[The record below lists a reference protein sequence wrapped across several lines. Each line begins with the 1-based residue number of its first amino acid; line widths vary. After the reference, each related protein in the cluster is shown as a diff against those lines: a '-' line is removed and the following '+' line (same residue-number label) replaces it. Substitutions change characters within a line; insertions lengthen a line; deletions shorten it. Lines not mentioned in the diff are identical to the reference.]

1 MAVIILKNGDK
12 IETKEDYM
20 AVTKKYSEASWAD
33 ATELMR
39 WMGSADGGPFPNPQN
54 PFTVTDRKT
63 GKEIS
68 LCPEQVNSLCPEQVK
83 TIVKEDNEQ
92 LTDNAKRTI
101 VTLTSGKEIIVS
113 EDFDMVYSIWEHK
126 PAVILLTEK
135 NTGNRLAIST
145 KSIAMLG

>member
-12 IETKEDYM
+12 IETKEDYL
-20 AVTKKYSEASWAD
+20 AVTKKYSDANWAN

-39 WMGSADGGPFPNPQN
+39 WMGSANGEPFPNPQN
-54 PFTVTDRKT
+54 PFMVTDRKT

-68 LCPEQVNSLCPEQVK
+68 LCPEQVK

-92 LTDNAKRTI
+92 VKNNAKGTI
-101 VTLTSGKEIIVS
+101 VALTSGKEIIVK
-113 EDFDMVYSIWEHK
+113 EDFDTVYSIWEHE

>member
-20 AVTKKYSEASWAD
+20 AVTKQYSEASWAD
-33 ATELMR
+33 ATELMY
-39 WMGSADGGPFPNPQN
+39 WMRSAEGGPFPNPKN
-54 PFTVTDRKT
+54 PFTITDRKT

-68 LCPEQVNSLCPEQVK
+68 LCPEQMK

-92 LTDNAKRTI
+92 LTGNEKSTI
-101 VTLTSGKEIIVS
+101 VTLTSGKEIVVS
-113 EDFDMVYSIWEHK
+113 EDFDMVYSIWEHE

-135 NTGNRLAIST
+135 NTRNRLAIST